1 MGFAIAQPI
10 LPPRLS
16 GRDSAVEAF
25 DRVVAAQPGDVL
37 VALTGAKNISNLS
50 PANPIRIIYGAE
62 PPPYAPPNAGERRE
76 GGAHTA
82 MRAKHGEVAIVLMS
96 RICLK
101 GAVTTR
107 D

>member
-1 MGFAIAQPI
+1 MQKDLEP
-10 LPPRLS
+10 LPREPDTDYL
-16 GRDSAVEAF
+16 
-25 DRVVAAQPGDVL
+25 Q
-37 VALTGAKNISNLS
+37 
-50 PANPIRIIYGAE
+50 AE